1 MDELLSINSDSI
13 GRFLRRWYGT
23 TQSVGDTHIDAHPFM
38 PAELIEWHLAAA
50 LANGP
55 VTFHDRPV
63 APQDLV
69 PDSRGMLEFWIE
81 NQNGHF
87 WAVDLDDDRLEVF
100 SREAR
105 DGDWAG
111 TGEVLGDF
119 LLHCTVREAVIG
131 GASKF
136 TTFVDASEINDA
148 LDLFEPLNF
157 AALGS
162 EEPQVKLWCSEDALV
177 RMAPPPTGYAG
188 PGQQFW
194 MLTFAAPADPHIE
207 RYRSRF
213 GLEGLAVAEPSHA
226 ELPYES
232 PPF

>member
-1 MDELLSINSDSI
+1 MDELLSINLDSV

-23 TQSVGDTHIDAHPFM
+23 GESASDVHLDASPYV
-38 PAELIEWHLAAA
+38 PAELVEWHRVAA
-50 LANGP
+50 LAGGP
-55 VTFHDRPV
+55 VTFQDRPV

-69 PDSRGMLEFWIE
+69 PDARGMLEFWVE
-81 NQNGHF
+81 NQNGYF
-87 WAVDLDDDRLEVF
+87 WAVDLNDDRLQVF
-100 SREAR
+100 SREAGE
-105 DGDWAG
+105 GDWMR
-111 TGEVLGDF
+111 TSEVLSDF

-136 TTFVDASEINDA
+136 TTFVDASETNEA
-148 LDLFEPLNF
+148 LESFEPLNF

-188 PGQQFW
+188 PGEQLW
-194 MLTFAAPADPHIE
+194 MLTFAAPSNSRIE
-207 RYRSRF
+207 RYASRF
-213 GLEGLAVAEPSHA
+213 GLEGLTGATPARV
-226 ELPYES
+226 ELPYEP